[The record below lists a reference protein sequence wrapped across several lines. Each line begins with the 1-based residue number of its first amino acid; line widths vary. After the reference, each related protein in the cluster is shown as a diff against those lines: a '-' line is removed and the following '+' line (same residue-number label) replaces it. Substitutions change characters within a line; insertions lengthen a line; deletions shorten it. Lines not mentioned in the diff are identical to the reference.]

1 MLKTLI
7 LSATIAASVF
17 SMVPASAQ
25 AKTLSASDRA
35 YYEQTAVFDRG
46 AGYNWAAQQLEGSH

>member
-1 MLKTLI
+1 
-7 LSATIAASVF
+7 
-17 SMVPASAQ
+17 MVPASAQ